1 MGITSFLEYL
11 QYQKRYSSHT
21 LTAYRTDLEA
31 FSQFLE
37 TEYQLSS
44 EWDQVNHQMIR
55 YWIVRLSEEGL
66 TSKSINR
73 KLSCL
78 KSFFRFLV
86 KEGNITSNPMQK
98 VMAPKQSRK
107 LWRVITE
114 EEASYLLD
122 DIPFPDDERG
132 RQEKMIVSTL
142 YNTGMRLSELINL
155 RVGDV
160 QVQNQYIRVLG
171 KRNKERFIP
180 VSGTFE
186 QELKEYIAGES
197 ETRQMAQDSSFFV
210 THRGKKLYPKLV
222 YNLVNKYI
230 SLVSGIEN
238 KSPHTLRH
246 SFATHMLNRGADLNS
261 IKELLGHSSLSATQV
276 YTHNSV
282 DQLKQLYN
290 TAHPRGE
297 KKS

>member
-1 MGITSFLEYL
+1 
-11 QYQKRYSSHT
+11 
-21 LTAYRTDLEA
+21 
-31 FSQFLE
+31 
-37 TEYQLSS
+37 
-44 EWDQVNHQMIR
+44 
-55 YWIVRLSEEGL
+55 
-66 TSKSINR
+66 
-73 KLSCL
+73 
-78 KSFFRFLV
+78 
-86 KEGNITSNPMQK
+86 
-98 VMAPKQSRK
+98 
-107 LWRVITE
+107 
-114 EEASYLLD
+114 
-122 DIPFPDDERG
+122 
-132 RQEKMIVSTL
+132 
-142 YNTGMRLSELINL
+142 
-155 RVGDV
+155 
-160 QVQNQYIRVLG
+160 
-171 KRNKERFIP
+171 
-180 VSGTFE
+180 
-186 QELKEYIAGES
+186 
-197 ETRQMAQDSSFFV
+197 MAQDSSFFV